1 MAEEKHEESEFELIP
16 LSPLRKLE
24 KRLDEIEQQYKS
36 TNSREFYKEL
46 IDIIRLNQQIVDELA
61 KANDA
66 LRIELSRLPGR
77 LDDMISRLNELIS
90 FIKASATEEVE
101 VAPPNLQPL
110 VDKINEL
117 VELNKKVVETNQTVA
132 ASLDELLKR
141 LKKPIPPPM
150 PPAVKKAPLFPR
162 PV

>member
-1 MAEEKHEESEFELIP
+1 MAEEKYEESEFELIP

-150 PPAVKKAPLFPR
+150 PPAVKKTPLFPR

>member
-1 MAEEKHEESEFELIP
+1 MAEEKYEESEFELIP

-90 FIKASATEEVE
+90 FIKASATEELE
-101 VAPPNLQPL
+101 VASPNLQPL

-141 LKKPIPPPM
+141 LKKPIPPPI